1 MSACLGI
8 VKGDGNCLSLQKQRS
23 SPKKRPLTD
32 NSADDDTAVDD
43 GGSSKRPKHSP
54 NSPTVLSSSPLK
66 RSAKKNLIT
75 ADLSDFS
82 DWDESPVK
90 QEKRSAALRFSD
102 NLSAIKK
109 VSSECHPRSAFS
121 AKDSGVADFPSLNDD
136 SIEVELTVREVRS
149 EDGVMDLICVT
160 DAGHEAIVYLQD
172 QWCEID
178 IEPGTRVRLIGA
190 QTWANNDWLLTNEHG
205 LMIVAPDT
213 LVPCTSIAGAT
224 WCPRKAVLNERF
236 RGPTTANK
244 AMLIGIIVH
253 ELFQAALRCS
263 SPQRISRDWLF
274 RVWHANIG
282 VDVIAQ
288 LAALRFTPSQFET
301 ELEPYVEVIID
312 WIQTHLPGGRS
323 YTKAPNGFSIS
334 RVHDIEE
341 NIWTPQL
348 GLKGKIDATLEMKN
362 GLTSKMQSLELKTG
376 KSGASSEHAAQVML
390 YSMML
395 SSRYTQ
401 PIVEGSL
408 LYLKDGVTRGVKPR
422 ALEMKAILNQRNRLA
437 VHLSTLNAE
446 KLPAPKEDP
455 KFCDK
460 CDHALIC
467 SVYQVAIEPSKS
479 SSEPMRKFASST
491 AGHLTEN
498 HLEYFKKWIRWI
510 YSEWAEDQ
518 ARKGSCLKDLWKKPV
533 EQRALEGFCAAN
545 LRLSSHVNASTEC
558 YSSFLLT
565 FESAVEIPESV
576 FSAGS
581 MCTVSAPRKP
591 ALLLVPIV
599 ESTSKTITVR
609 GDRLLDYDA
618 IYYIDLYNSF
628 STYPTTLGN
637 LTLLMGSDE
646 ASTRL
651 RELIVDVAP
660 PSRLHADPLSLPQSV
675 RRLLSSTELSAEQR
689 DAVQAALLSSEY
701 TLIEGYP
708 GSGKTTT
715 IVALLRCLLEMN
727 CSVLLTANTHSAL
740 DNVLVKLRKHK
751 DESKILRLGKATRD
765 DVADLTLESKL
776 AALDGDKYK
785 AARKILKETPL
796 VASTCHFVPREVL
809 FSWRKFDY
817 CIVDEASMV
826 LEPVVVSALAAAKR
840 FVLVGDAHQLSPLVQ
855 SKQCIEEGMSVS
867 LFERLQVHKHALH
880 SLVSQY
886 RMNREIAR
894 LSSSLFYDDRLVCAN
909 ESVASACLMD
919 YGGYLAPLTVNE
931 PWRSVDSAVLEDS
944 VVFID
949 TLGKTT
955 PKFASS
961 SAGPGQIY
969 NDGEAQLVCDIVSRF
984 VRNGISPDDIGIMC
998 VYRKQVDVIKSLLK
1012 GDINVEV
1019 NSVDQFQGRD
1029 ERVIIW
1035 SLVWTQTYGKRSD
1048 LLRDRRRVNVG
1059 LTRAQQKLVLI
1070 GCAESMRSIDIMK
1083 RLLESV
1089 KIVGL

>member
-1 MSACLGI
+1 
-8 VKGDGNCLSLQKQRS
+8 
-23 SPKKRPLTD
+23 
-32 NSADDDTAVDD
+32 
-43 GGSSKRPKHSP
+43 
-54 NSPTVLSSSPLK
+54 
-66 RSAKKNLIT
+66 
-75 ADLSDFS
+75 
-82 DWDESPVK
+82 
-90 QEKRSAALRFSD
+90 
-102 NLSAIKK
+102 
-109 VSSECHPRSAFS
+109 
-121 AKDSGVADFPSLNDD
+121 
-136 SIEVELTVREVRS
+136 
-149 EDGVMDLICVT
+149 
-160 DAGHEAIVYLQD
+160 
-172 QWCEID
+172 
-178 IEPGTRVRLIGA
+178 
-190 QTWANNDWLLTNEHG
+190 
-205 LMIVAPDT
+205 
-213 LVPCTSIAGAT
+213 
-224 WCPRKAVLNERF
+224 
-236 RGPTTANK
+236 
-244 AMLIGIIVH
+244 
-253 ELFQAALRCS
+253 
-263 SPQRISRDWLF
+263 
-274 RVWHANIG
+274 
-282 VDVIAQ
+282 
-288 LAALRFTPSQFET
+288 
-301 ELEPYVEVIID
+301 
-312 WIQTHLPGGRS
+312 
-323 YTKAPNGFSIS
+323 
-334 RVHDIEE
+334 
-341 NIWTPQL
+341 
-348 GLKGKIDATLEMKN
+348 
-362 GLTSKMQSLELKTG
+362 
-376 KSGASSEHAAQVML
+376 
-390 YSMML
+390 ML

-446 KLPAPKEDP
+446 KLP
-455 KFCDK
+455 
-460 CDHALIC
+460 
-467 SVYQVAIEPSKS
+467 
-479 SSEPMRKFASST
+479 
-491 AGHLTEN
+491 
-498 HLEYFKKWIRWI
+498 EYFKKWIRWI

-533 EQRALEGFCAAN
+533 EQRVLEGFCAAN
-545 LRLSSHVNASTEC
+545 LRLSSHVNVSTEC

-609 GDRLLDYDA
+609 GDRLLNYDA
-618 IYYIDLYNSF
+618 TYHIDLYNSF

-651 RELIVDVAP
+651 RELIVDVMP

-689 DAVQAALLSSEY
+689 DAVQAALLSSDY

-740 DNVLVKLRKHK
+740 DN
-751 DESKILRLGKATRD
+751 ATRD

-785 AARKILKETPL
+785 AARKILKETLL

-809 FSWRKFDY
+809 FSWRNKLFFLYGNYLFPFSSD
-817 CIVDEASMV
+817 
-826 LEPVVVSALAAAKR
+826 
-840 FVLVGDAHQLSPLVQ
+840 
-855 SKQCIEEGMSVS
+855 EGMSVS

-909 ESVASACLMD
+909 DSVANACLMD
-919 YGGYLAPLTVNE
+919 YGGYLAPSTVNE
-931 PWRSVDSAVLEDS
+931 PWRSIDSGVLEDS

-984 VRNGISPDDIGIMC
+984 V
-998 VYRKQVDVIKSLLK
+998 K
-1012 GDINVEV
+1012 
-1019 NSVDQFQGRD
+1019 FQGRD
-1029 ERVIIW
+1029 KRVIIW
-1035 SLVWTQTYGKRSD
+1035 SLVWTQTYGKVSELFRLWCRVSHALIKWREFQRSD

-1089 KIVGL
+1089 KIVSL